1 MSLPDFKTQIK
12 NIRKEALKVGF
23 SISTMDGYL
32 KIWNKFISW
41 KGINNFIYNE
51 KDYIDFL
58 LDYYKFDVHSYTN
71 KSCSRHQQ
79 LMRSKRILDD
89 FDTYKNCIAKRVLPS
104 YLYSDY
110 NEKWDEVIDNY
121 LTYCKNVCYNK
132 EKTVKVK
139 KDYLLR
145 ILSYL
150 YKNNINDLNELKSE
164 HITNFVN
171 EVINK
176 GNVSKRRNFYILRDF
191 LNYLFIE
198 NILKEDLSIYV
209 PKVKRKYKRKMPT
222 YLSVE
227 DVEKLLDSIP
237 KERKVDIRNYTII
250 LIAARLGLRVSDILN
265 IKLKDIDWV
274 NYKLNVIQPKTNNV
288 NILPLSKEVGWT
300 IIDYIKNS
308 RPKCNNEYLFVKM
321 KYPFEKMEQFSCFH
335 KYFEKANIEVNTGNK
350 KGIHNLRH
358 SFATKMLDSDIPI
371 HIISSVLGHADI
383 NTTSSTYIKIDL
395 KNLKKVCLEVDK

>member
-1 MSLPDFKTQIK
+1 M
-12 NIRKEALKVGF
+12 
-23 SISTMDGYL
+23 
-32 KIWNKFISW
+32 
-41 KGINNFIYNE
+41 
-51 KDYIDFL
+51 
-58 LDYYKFDVHSYTN
+58 DYYKFDVNSYTN
-71 KSCSRHQQ
+71 KSKSHYQQ

-104 YLYSDY
+104 FLYSNY
-110 NEKWDEVIDNY
+110 NEKWDVIIDNY
-121 LTYCKNVCYNK
+121 LTYCKDIRQNK
-132 EKTVKVK
+132 ERTHKAK

-145 ILSYL
+145 TLSYF
-150 YKNNINDLNELKSE
+150 YQNNINNLNELKSE

-176 GNVSKRRNFYILRDF
+176 GNVSKRRIFYILRDF

-198 NILKEDLSIYV
+198 GILKEDLSIYV
-209 PKVKRKYKRKMPT
+209 PKIRSKGKRKLPT
-222 YLSVE
+222 YLSVN
-227 DVEKLLDSIP
+227 DVEKLLESIP

-274 NYKLNVIQPKTNNV
+274 NYKLNVIQPKTNNL